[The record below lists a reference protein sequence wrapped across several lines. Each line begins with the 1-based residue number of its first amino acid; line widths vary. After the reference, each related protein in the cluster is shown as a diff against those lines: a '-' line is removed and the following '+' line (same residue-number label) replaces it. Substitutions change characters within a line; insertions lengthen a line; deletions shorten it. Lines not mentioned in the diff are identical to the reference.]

1 MVCSMTLSKVKVTS
15 PSELEICRLE
25 QKHHDHIELPIFL
38 VNETMRACCFHGDEG
53 GVDVCE

>member
-1 MVCSMTLSKVKVTS
+1 MTLSKVKVTS
-15 PSELEICRLE
+15 PSELEIRRLE

-38 VNETMRACCFHGDEG
+38 VNETIRACCFHGDEG